1 MSDNQPIQVVIA
13 AGGLGTRVHAWSRYL
28 PKEFLPVDGQPGI
41 IHVLEEIAQ
50 LGPAHVVIVY
60 NPYYE
65 VFAAWARQA
74 LSRYGKARYQRAARL
89 RHPEPDGMPGMLVEF
104 IAQDGPYA
112 DLTSINNGA
121 DHFAKT
127 TSTHVL
133 YTAFADNLYRGNNP
147 MLLLRDAPTTA
158 PAVLARPYQSD
169 HAGSRGVIISRA
181 SSAGHLMTGLVEKP
195 GPTAAQLLERNHG
208 TDNLFLLEG
217 RARLTMD
224 FIDFARAYR
233 GPTDTEPKLALALG
247 IYARTHPVIV
257 IPTNADVTDLGL
269 PHVPADSSGRRIA

>member
-1 MSDNQPIQVVIA
+1 VSDNQPVQVVIA
-13 AGGLGTRVHAWSRYL
+13 AGGLGTRVHTWSRYL

-41 IHVLEEIAQ
+41 IGVLEEIAQ

-89 RHPEPDGMPGMLVEF
+89 RHPEPDALQDTHIEF

-112 DLTSINNGA
+112 DLTSIINAA
-121 DHFAKT
+121 DHFTKT

-147 MLLLRDAPTTA
+147 MLTLHDAPTTA
-158 PAVLARPYQSD
+158 PAVLVRPYQTE
-169 HAGSRGVIISRA
+169 HAGSRGVIITRTTA
-181 SSAGHLMTGLVEKP
+181 AGRLMTGLIEKP
-195 GPTAAQLLERNHG
+195 GPTAAQRLERHHG

-217 RARLTMD
+217 RTRLTTD
-224 FIDFARAYR
+224 FIDFARTYR
-233 GPTDTEPKLALALG
+233 GPSDTEPKLALALG
-247 IYARTHPVIV
+247 IYARTKPVIV

-269 PHVPADSSGRRIA
+269 PHTPTNRFGRQTA